1 MKLNIADDVNANV
14 RVVHE
19 IPTQD
24 LEDLIEKATDAVVTI
39 IGVYTVAQIFK
50 SIFDR

>member
-1 MKLNIADDVNANV
+1 MKLKLEDHV
-14 RVVHE
+14 RATITVEHE
-19 IPTQD
+19 LPTQD